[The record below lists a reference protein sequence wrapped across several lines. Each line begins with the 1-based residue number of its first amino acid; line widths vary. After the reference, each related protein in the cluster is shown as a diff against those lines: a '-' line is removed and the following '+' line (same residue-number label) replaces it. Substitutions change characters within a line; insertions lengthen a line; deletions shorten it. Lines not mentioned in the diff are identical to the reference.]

1 MLKTVV
7 EIRETTAQ
15 AIEAEKIRTAQA
27 HARAMIHV
35 AQVTTDTVAFCETVV
50 AAAIEHAANRGNT
63 YLNHWL
69 DEELVWWG
77 REDEYGIARLIVL
90 DGKTKYADGTPS
102 RRAGGREIIPSV
114 MVDYLRAHGY
124 NVSVGKEW
132 YKWYNMGDQLGH
144 YLEVSW
150 DI

>member
-7 EIRETTAQ
+7 EARETTAR
-15 AIEAEKIRTAQA
+15 AIEAEKIRAAQA
-27 HARAMIHV
+27 HAQAMLHV

-50 AAAIEHAANRGNT
+50 AAAIEHAAQNGTT
-63 YLNHWL
+63 YLSHWL
-69 DEELVWWG
+69 DEELIWWG
-77 REDEYGIARLIVL
+77 RENEYGIARLVIL

-102 RRAGGREIIPSV
+102 RRPGGREIIPSV
-114 MVDYLRAHGY
+114 MVEYLRAHGY
-124 NVSVGKEW
+124 TVGIGKEW
-132 YKWYNMGDQLGH
+132 YKWYGMGDKQGY